1 MTPQSQF
8 TIKYD
13 WGIRYLLVNY
23 DMESLFR
30 EVKILRDTG
39 TKLDTKL
46 NIKDKTSKNI
56 SMI

>member
-13 WGIRYLLVNY
+13 WGIRYLLVDY
-23 DMESLFR
+23 DMKSLLR

-46 NIKDKTSKNI
+46 NIKDKTSKKH
-56 SMI
+56 